1 MKGVVLRFFVHE
13 GERHGGQ
20 LLFEWL
26 LAEARRAGIPGGS
39 AFRAIAGYGRHGV
52 LHEQT
57 FFELAGNLPVQV
69 VFFTASDLAQAL
81 LARVAAEGLRLVYSL
96 SEAEFGVTQPAG
108 GGSAP

>member
-1 MKGVVLRFFVHE
+1 MKGAVLRFFVHE
-13 GERHGGQ
+13 GERHRGQ

-69 VFFTASDLAQAL
+69 VFFTSRALAEAL
-81 LARVAAEGLRLVYSL
+81 VARVTAEGLRLVYSL
-96 SEAEFGVTQPAG
+96 SEAEFGITEPHGAG
-108 GGSAP
+108 G

>member
-13 GERHGGQ
+13 GERHGNR

-26 LAEARRAGIPGGS
+26 LEEARRAGIPGGS

-69 VFFTASDLAQAL
+69 VFFTSRDLATAL
-81 LARVAAEGLRLVYSL
+81 LARVAAAGLGLVYCV
-96 SEAEFGVTQPAG
+96 SEAEFGVTRPDAG
-108 GGSAP
+108 AG

>member
-1 MKGVVLRFFVHE
+1 MKGAVLRFFVHE
-13 GERHGGQ
+13 GERHRGQ

-26 LAEARRAGIPGGS
+26 LAEARRAGISGGS

-69 VFFTASDLAQAL
+69 VFFTSRSLAEAL

-96 SEAEFGVTQPAG
+96 SEAEFGITEPQGAG
-108 GGSAP
+108 G